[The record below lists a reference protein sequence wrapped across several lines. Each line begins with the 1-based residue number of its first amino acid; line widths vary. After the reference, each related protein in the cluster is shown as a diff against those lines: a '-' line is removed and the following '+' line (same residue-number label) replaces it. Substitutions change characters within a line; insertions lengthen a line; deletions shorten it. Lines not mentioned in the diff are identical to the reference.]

1 MMINLVCY
9 YVHIPG
15 LMFLEW
21 HPFRMRLADK
31 SDLFLEMVSFVF
43 DIVDVL
49 LTLLKFFRCEIF
61 VVFSV
66 LLDQLLLRII

>member
-1 MMINLVCY
+1 MIFRELSDPGDVMINLVCY

-31 SDLFLEMVSFVF
+31 SDLFLE
-43 DIVDVL
+43 
-49 LTLLKFFRCEIF
+49 FFCFRY
-61 VVFSV
+61 
-66 LLDQLLLRII
+66 R